1 MKTLRNILLV
11 SALLAWQLPALRA
24 HQPFCEFADL
34 TAATPWQVPDASIS
48 HAYFGNVYP
57 AGDIDYFSFEATAG
71 QSVLISLSIPAI
83 DDVEVYAPLLVVFG
97 PGVSGPAG
105 LDLPAALEIPE
116 GQGAALIP
124 LGDEP
129 DYFYE
134 PFGRS
139 YFWNWQDTFF
149 VAPQTAVYTVAL
161 WHPQGEIG
169 RYTFVI
175 GQREVLGGEAA
186 CFATYAEYWTPLVE
200 GVNPYRDTIIP
211 DETPT
216 SAEGMTHDHG
226 NRLEVDA
233 ENAPQVN
240 VQLIPLASGGFNLRL
255 QTLNFAFT
263 PQKVDLEPLSNEGHA
278 HLYVDGE
285 KIARLY
291 GEWYHLSSLPAAAET
306 LTVTLHANDHSVF
319 TTDGIEIS
327 ASLSLAD
334 AQQEQGR
341 P

>member
-1 MKTLRNILLV
+1 MKMLRVILPLC
-11 SALLAWQLPALRA
+11 ALLIWQLPALRA

-71 QSVLISLSIPAI
+71 QPVLISLSIPAI
-83 DDVEVYAPLLVVFG
+83 DGVDVYAPLLLVFG

-105 LDLPAALEIPE
+105 LDLPAAPEIPE

-134 PFGRS
+134 PFGRK
-139 YFWNWQDTFF
+139 YFWNWQDSIF
-149 VAPQTAVYTVAL
+149 VAPQTAAYTVAL
-161 WHPQGEIG
+161 WHPRGEIG

-175 GQREVLGGEAA
+175 GQREVLGGEAD
-186 CFATYAEYWTPLVE
+186 CFATYGEYWTPLVE
-200 GVNPYRDTIIP
+200 GVNPYRDTIIH
-211 DETPT
+211 D
-216 SAEGMTHDHG
+216 GMMHDHG
-226 NRLEVDA
+226 KGLEVDA
-233 ENAPQVN
+233 ENAPEVDL
-240 VQLIPLASGGFNLRL
+240 QLIPLAGGGFNLRV
-255 QTLNFAFT
+255 QTLNFEFT
-263 PQKVDLEPLSNEGHA
+263 PQKVDLEPLPNEGHA

-291 GEWYHLSSLPAAAET
+291 GEWFHLPALPEAAET

-319 TTDGIEIS
+319 TRDGIEIS

-334 AQQEQGR
+334 LRQEQGL